1 MCRMP
6 NKSII
11 LLKKYEATKK
21 KMRDFVNLQFC
32 IQFYAIANLDCMK
45 TTTRVFPTFLQC
57 YEHNIPVNM
66 SGMFL

>member
-1 MCRMP
+1 
-6 NKSII
+6 
-11 LLKKYEATKK
+11 
-21 KMRDFVNLQFC
+21 MRDFVNLQFC